1 MAKDDQYVDE
11 VEEEQ
16 GDGLSTAL
24 VVVTS
29 LVLIAAFI
37 LVEMAL
43 KSYGR
48 GLFAG
53 G

>member
-11 VEEEQ
+11 VEEEG
-16 GDGLSTAL
+16 GDGLGTAL
-24 VVVTS
+24 VVVTT

-43 KSYGR
+43 QGYGK
-48 GLFAG
+48 GLFAK
-53 G
+53 